1 MNDIRVRENP
11 RTPGIR
17 DAILVDLSPEPDN
30 IHELDDIPGWALHRE
45 NSLEQAEKVLLEQ
58 SFYVGIAH
66 FDWSDPLLKP
76 QLISFFQQHNQIA
89 WIAVIHPEQL
99 RDIELRRILFENFY
113 DYFSLPLSENVENLA
128 TVLGHAYGI
137 FHLQHLESD
146 AATVDDEFQM
156 VGTSRQMLEIFDQ
169 IRKVA
174 KTDAAVL
181 ITGESG
187 TGKELIARAIH
198 QRSKRNPY
206 PFVAVNCGALP
217 DTLIHSELFGY
228 EKGAFTGA
236 AQRRLGRIEAAA
248 QGSLFLDEI
257 GDLDLNLQAHMLR
270 FLQEGTIERLGNNT
284 PMYVDVRVIAATN
297 INLEKA
303 VEQARFRED
312 LYYRLSVLNIDL
324 PPLRDRGEDK
334 ELLARFFF
342 KKFSADHNGQLRGFT
357 DDAIDAIN
365 NYSWPGNVRELI
377 NRVRRGMIMS
387 DNRLITAQ
395 DLKLSSE
402 MVSQEPLRT
411 LNEARSIAEKQ
422 AISLTLNRYDNN
434 VSRAAK
440 ALGVSRV
447 TLYRMMEKHHLDGRD
462 SLASYGTHHG

>member
-1 MNDIRVRENP
+1 M
-11 RTPGIR
+11 PGLR
-17 DAILVDLSPEPDN
+17 DAILIDLSPETGN
-30 IHELDDIPGWALHRE
+30 INELEDISGWLLHRE
-45 NSLEQAEKVLLEQ
+45 TNLENAEKALLTN

-66 FDWSDPLLKP
+66 FDWSDPLLRP
-76 QLISFFQQHNQIA
+76 QLITFFQQHNQIA
-89 WIAVIHPEQL
+89 WIAIIQPEQL

-113 DYFSLPLSENVENLA
+113 DYFSLPLNENISNLA

-146 AATVDDEFQM
+146 AAGMDDEFQM
-156 VGTSRQMLEIFDQ
+156 VGTSPQMLDIFDQ

-174 KTDAAVL
+174 KTDAPVL

-198 QRSKRNPY
+198 QRSKRSAY

-217 DTLIHSELFGY
+217 ETLIHSELFGY

-236 AQRRLGRIEAAA
+236 AQRRLGRIEAASL
-248 QGSLFLDEI
+248 GSLFLDEI

-297 INLEKA
+297 IDLEKA
-303 VEQARFRED
+303 VEQGRFRED
-312 LYYRLSVLNIDL
+312 LFYRLSVLNIDL

-342 KKFSADHNGQLRGFT
+342 KKFASDHNGQLRGFA

-365 NYSWPGNVRELI
+365 NYAWPGNVRELI

-395 DLKLSSE
+395 DLKLSE
-402 MVSQEPLRT
+402 DIVTNEPLRT
-411 LNEARSIAEKQ
+411 LNEARAIAEKQ
-422 AISLTLNRYDNN
+422 AISHTLNRFDNN

-447 TLYRMMEKHHLDGRD
+447 TLYRMMEKHHMDGRD
-462 SLASYGTHHG
+462 NFSSYGAH